1 MNPSPQHHLKPT
13 RTSQR
18 GRSGFVLLEIVMA
31 LGLFSMVAVSLTL
44 ALDQIAKTSKL
55 ARDESRVMRVL
66 ESVLAEVV
74 HAPELKEDTRTFES
88 SADGV
93 EATAEVRKIRL
104 FTKNK
109 AELDKMFAIRVTAW
123 ISDGRDRILERSM
136 ETYVY
141 SPNSK
146 A

>member
-1 MNPSPQHHLKPT
+1 MKPFSDQLNASIHSA
-13 RTSQR
+13 RR
-18 GRSGFVLLEIVMA
+18 GRAGFVLLEIVMA

-74 HAPELKEDTRTFES
+74 HTPELEEITRTFES

-93 EATAEVRKIRL
+93 EATAQVRKIKL

-109 AELDKMFAIRVTAW
+109 AELEKMFAIRVTAW
-123 ISDGRDRILERSM
+123 ISDGRDRVLERSM

>member
-1 MNPSPQHHLKPT
+1 MTLRLQHST
-13 RTSQR
+13 SAIRTFRR
-18 GRSGFVLLEIVMA
+18 GHRGFVLLEIVIA
-31 LGLFSMVAVSLTL
+31 LGLFSLVAVSLTL
-44 ALDQIAKTSKL
+44 ALDQIAKTSKM

-74 HAPELKEDTRTFES
+74 HAPELEESTHTFES

-93 EATAEVRKIRL
+93 EASAEVRKVKLI
-104 FTKNK
+104 TKNK

-123 ISDGRDRILERSM
+123 ISDGRDRLIERSM

>member
-1 MNPSPQHHLKPT
+1 MHSAPQHPSKRT
-13 RTSQR
+13 RAIQR
-18 GRSGFVLLEIVMA
+18 GRAGFVLLEIVMA

-74 HAPELKEDTRTFES
+74 HAPELKEITRTFES

>member
-1 MNPSPQHHLKPT
+1 MKHQRHLHSFAI
-13 RTSQR
+13 RSSRR
-18 GRSGFVLLEIVMA
+18 GRAAFVLLEIVIA
-31 LGLFSMVAVSLTL
+31 LGLFSLVAVSLTV

-66 ESVLAEVV
+66 ESVLAEAV
-74 HAPELKEDTRTFES
+74 HAPELKEDTHTFES

-93 EATAEVRKIRL
+93 EAMAEIRKIKL
-104 FTKNK
+104 MTKNK
-109 AELDKMFAIRVTAW
+109 AELDKMFSVRVTAW
-123 ISDGRDRILERSM
+123 ISDGRDRVLERTM